1 MAEEKP
7 DSQFSDSDQGSE
19 VSSTTT
25 PEAYVA
31 EDSIQDEAPIPRAP
45 NSALLVLSWGMFSIG
60 LYFVYSA
67 GMGYYEENITE
78 AKLAVTLLLAILTF
92 PIGVF
97 LPRSAYHGFR
107 EAFKDLLSPG
117 DTVSPFR

>member
-1 MAEEKP
+1 MAD
-7 DSQFSDSDQGSE
+7 DSLE
-19 VSSTTT
+19 
-25 PEAYVA
+25 
-31 EDSIQDEAPIPRAP
+31 DEAPIQRAP

-67 GMGYYEENITE
+67 GMGYYEDNVTE

-97 LPRSAYHGFR
+97 LRRSAYHGFR
-107 EAFKDLLSPG
+107 QAFIDFLSRGGAGVDP
-117 DTVSPFR
+117 RA